1 MNNNRGFTLMELM
14 IVVAVISILAS
25 MAVPEFKRWT
35 ASMRLSES
43 VQSIHAFF
51 QGSRMEA
58 IKEGRNVVVAF
69 SMGTGSLG
77 TYTAFLDNNGNGVR
91 DAGERS
97 LGLGRLASR
106 ITMEIVGFDQLD
118 ASKPSLERTHFDSR
132 GLATGCNGWVVLRDD
147 YGDTMRVILNSS
159 GTSRVERM

>member
-1 MNNNRGFTLMELM
+1 MTNNRGFTLLELM
-14 IVVAVISILAS
+14 IVVAMISILAG

-43 VQSIHAFF
+43 VQSIHTFF

-69 SMGTGSLG
+69 SMGTGSDS
-77 TYTAFLDNNGNGVR
+77 TYTAFLDTNGDGTR

-97 LGLGRLASR
+97 LGSGHLASR
-106 ITMEIVGFDQLD
+106 ITMEIVGFDEMD
-118 ASKPSLERTHFDSR
+118 TTASLNRTHFDSR
-132 GLATGCNGWVVLRDD
+132 GLATGRNGEVVVRDD
-147 YGDTMRVILNSS
+147 YGGTMCVTLNSS
-159 GTSRVERM
+159 GTSRVKRM